1 MSLTAAPQTFG
12 STGTGG
18 IPAIFGNGK
27 TLEIYFTI
35 TASNAPANYPAGGD
49 TLDLTQV
56 LANLQGFLITSSAIP
71 LQVYIQSQS
80 AANGHSGY
88 LYSYRPGTTLKN
100 GKMQVLTSNG
110 VSPNPLLELPA
121 GNYPAAILNDT
132 IVGLAILPIE

>member
-49 TLDLTQV
+49 PLDLTQV
-56 LANLQGFLITSSAIP
+56 LTNLQGFLITSSAIP

-88 LYSYRPGTTLKN
+88 LYAYRPGTTLKN
-100 GKMQVLTSNG
+100 GKMQVIQGNG
-110 VSPNPLLELPA
+110 VGALAEIAA
-121 GNYPAAILNDT
+121 GNYPATVLADT
-132 IVGLAILPIE
+132 IVALAVLPIE